1 MQEKIKNYATLRR
14 LLATGFF
21 VSGIIPI
28 LIIAAGSIYNFKEL
42 SLKNIENTARQVVEH
57 RNDVLNTFLQGQVN
71 FLSTLINLYPL
82 DYLQN
87 KDNLK
92 ALFLAISREGKEGEI
107 VDLQLIDTAGTQL
120 AYVGPYKEK
129 VEGKRYKDSPWF
141 NQVLVRGTHVSDVF
155 TGYRDYPHFVI
166 ALTDPMKTYVLR
178 ATINSSIFNSLLYS
192 AQIGPSGDAF
202 ILNSNGEFQTPSLQ
216 RATSLNPTEIK
227 MLKHHP
233 DTEVLTDATHLY
245 ASKWLN
251 GNMWLLVVKTRIT
264 DNLEVF
270 YNYRTRIIFSVLFI
284 SAMFLLFSIGISRLI
299 VARLERT
306 DREQNALDQQMAHI
320 EKMANIGRL
329 AAGIAH
335 EINNPVA
342 ILRNYLR
349 ILDRKSGRG
358 EPIGEELAILDSEM
372 ERIGRIT
379 LDLEQ
384 LALAQVIARPD
395 RSELHP
401 RLKDILRMFRG
412 ALPEDNSITL
422 AFQPWPEPLNVRA
435 DGDRL
440 RQILLNLL
448 ANALDAVSGGGTITV
463 RTEPGPDTVRVLVE
477 DTGPGIDPALQAGL
491 FEDGVSGKEG
501 RHGGFGLAIVRSLAE
516 QMGGAVSCGSQSG
529 RTVFT
534 LVLPS

>member
-1 MQEKIKNYATLRR
+1 MAPLP
-14 LLATGFF
+14 LLAAQ
-21 VSGIIPI
+21 
-28 LIIAAGSIYNFKEL
+28 AAVCF
-42 SLKNIENTARQVVEH
+42 R
-57 RNDVLNTFLQGQVN
+57 
-71 FLSTLINLYPL
+71 
-82 DYLQN
+82 
-87 KDNLK
+87 
-92 ALFLAISREGKEGEI
+92 LA
-107 VDLQLIDTAGTQL
+107 
-120 AYVGPYKEK
+120 
-129 VEGKRYKDSPWF
+129 
-141 NQVLVRGTHVSDVF
+141 
-155 TGYRDYPHFVI
+155 
-166 ALTDPMKTYVLR
+166 
-178 ATINSSIFNSLLYS
+178 
-192 AQIGPSGDAF
+192 
-202 ILNSNGEFQTPSLQ
+202 
-216 RATSLNPTEIK
+216 
-227 MLKHHP
+227 
-233 DTEVLTDATHLY
+233 
-245 ASKWLN
+245 
-251 GNMWLLVVKTRIT
+251 
-264 DNLEVF
+264 
-270 YNYRTRIIFSVLFI
+270 
-284 SAMFLLFSIGISRLI
+284 
-299 VARLERT
+299 
-306 DREQNALDQQMAHI
+306 
-320 EKMANIGRL
+320 RL
-329 AAGIAH
+329 AAERAERLAVERVRAARLVARKIAH

-412 ALPEDNSITL
+412 SLPEDNSITL